1 VHFEVVDVSG
11 ANQYRVKPAA
21 LVTTCWPAMVLTVRV
36 VPPELAAGADPA
48 EADAAGLL
56 AGAAGVLA
64 AAAEVLPELA
74 QADRLS
80 ARAANPA
87 TPQIFRI

>member
-1 VHFEVVDVSG
+1 VVEVSG
-11 ANQYRVKPAA
+11 TNQYKVKPAA
-21 LVTTCWPAMVLTVRV
+21 LVSTCWPPMVFAARV

-56 AGAAGVLA
+56 AAAAGVLP
-64 AAAEVLPELA
+64 AAAELLPELA

-80 ARAANPA
+80 ARAASPA

>member
-1 VHFEVVDVSG
+1 MVF
-11 ANQYRVKPAA
+11 AA
-21 LVTTCWPAMVLTVRV
+21 RV

-56 AGAAGVLA
+56 AAAAGVLP
-64 AAAEVLPELA
+64 AAAELLPELA

-80 ARAANPA
+80 ARAASPA

>member
-1 VHFEVVDVSG
+1 
-11 ANQYRVKPAA
+11 
-21 LVTTCWPAMVLTVRV
+21 MVLTVRV
-36 VPPELAAGADPA
+36 VPAELAGADPA